1 MEPASLS
8 RRESPVMPLLDLGAF
23 DAEPPLEKLCDG
35 SVGIGSLS
43 KETLLSEHESD
54 CERGVPS
61 LLSAV
66 GKVEVVS
73 LNGNLAE
80 RRVDLVRSSILGMPL
95 KFEGRE
101 LPSFKS
107 VAKPLGRPREEEV
120 LLEDEIE
127 QLAGAMNCAD
137 TSEYLEEGTPYPKVP
152 HPKYR
157 QEKRGDGL
165 FYYVLRGEEEPRG
178 AKRRK

>member
-107 VAKPLGRPREEEV
+107 VGVNL
-120 LLEDEIE
+120 
-127 QLAGAMNCAD
+127 
-137 TSEYLEEGTPYPKVP
+137 
-152 HPKYR
+152 
-157 QEKRGDGL
+157 
-165 FYYVLRGEEEPRG
+165 
-178 AKRRK
+178 